1 MNMKKLV
8 CLIALVAATSLAIA
22 ETKEADKKW
31 LDVVQKMVTD
41 GKTQISTPSQER
53 VDLLKE
59 WGRKQGYSVSVNKT
73 EAGFR
78 LELTKLVAKK

>member
-1 MNMKKLV
+1 MKKLV

-31 LDVVQKMVTD
+31 LDVVQKMVTE

-59 WGRKQGYSVSVNKT
+59 WGRKQGYSVTVNKT

>member
-8 CLIALVAATSLAIA
+8 CLIALVVATSFALA
-22 ETKEADKKW
+22 ETNEADKKW
-31 LDVVQKMVTD
+31 LDVVQKMVKD

-59 WGRKQGYSVSVNKT
+59 WGRKQGYSVTVNKT

-78 LELTKLVAKK
+78 LELGKLVAKK

>member
-31 LDVVQKMVTD
+31 LDVVQKMVTE

-59 WGRKQGYSVSVNKT
+59 WGRKQGYSVTVNKT

>member
-1 MNMKKLV
+1 MKKLV

>member
-1 MNMKKLV
+1 MKKLV
-8 CLIALVAATSLAIA
+8 CLIALVAATSLAVA

-31 LDVVQKMVTD
+31 LDVVQKMVTE

-59 WGRKQGYSVSVNKT
+59 WGRKQGYSVTVNKT

>member
-8 CLIALVAATSLAIA
+8 CLIALVAATSLAVA

-31 LDVVQKMVTD
+31 LDVVQKMVTE

-59 WGRKQGYSVSVNKT
+59 WGRKQGYSVTVNKT